1 VPLADWA
8 ALNAPQPTLVVLPQ
22 ARDHATP
29 PFFES
34 LVTVAVT
41 ERFPPAVKEAGVGFG
56 VVLSAIDGVVLLGGG
71 VLELELELPPHATNV
86 AIEITVNA
94 RRTDL
99 ENVIL
104 EKVAL
109 EEFTVH
115 LPQGRCGVCFRPG
128 LRVS

>member
-8 ALNAPQPTLVVLPQ
+8 ALNVPQPPLVVLPQ
-22 ARDHATP
+22 ATDHATP
-29 PFFES
+29 PFLES

-56 VVLSAIDGVVLLGGG
+56 VVLSATDGVVLLGGG

-104 EKVAL
+104 EEVAL

-115 LPQGRCGVCFRPG
+115 LRRGQCGVCFR
-128 LRVS
+128 LELHAS